1 MKSKYFALIKKIF
14 PTIPQESNE
23 LISDQLLSP
32 FHLELPTDLL
42 LQAQSIVKTLY
53 SLREDLNYQNFVL
66 EKLSK
71 TAQFNPGNKSLCM
84 SYDFHINPEG
94 QLKLIE
100 VNTNAAFLVMGYFLY
115 QAHRLPLP
123 IPDFTL
129 DELHCNF
136 LEEHS
141 LNSTCELISS
151 PQPLNIAIVDEDPAK
166 QKLFFE
172 FLLYQKILSQN
183 GHRVFIADPKEL
195 LLTEQKRLIIE
206 SQPQY
211 PIDFI
216 YNRTT
221 DFYLETESMQAM
233 KTAYLKRYVTL
244 SPNPHEYALLAD
256 KNRMIEWSL
265 ACSGLNEVQTIDS
278 SSHSFIS
285 ETQKEDLKKIQSNLL
300 STVLLQ
306 QSNSTHIWAHKK
318 KYFLKPLTSFGSK
331 GSYRGEGISHSL
343 FNQIIDKNFLAQ
355 EFCPAPEKKFS
366 ADGFESTKLKYDLR
380 FYAYK
385 DRIQLVIAR
394 LYQGQVTNLKTPL
407 GGFAPIIFH
416 DNDKK
421 SFSR

>member
-1 MKSKYFALIKKIF
+1 MKSKYFALIKKTF
-14 PTIPQESNE
+14 PTIPPESND

-32 FHLELPTDLL
+32 FHLELPIDLL
-42 LQAQSIVKTLY
+42 FQAQKMVKTLY
-53 SLREDLNYQNFVL
+53 SLREDLNYQDFVL
-66 EKLSK
+66 KKSPK
-71 TAQFNPGNKSLCM
+71 VAQFNPNNKSLCM
-84 SYDFHINPEG
+84 SYDFHINSEG

-115 QAHRLPLP
+115 QAHQLPLP
-123 IPDFTL
+123 IADFTM
-129 DELHCNF
+129 DELHRNF
-136 LEEHS
+136 LEEYS
-141 LNSTCELISS
+141 LNRTSEYESL
-151 PQPLNIAIVDEDPAK
+151 PRPLNIAIIDEDPAK
-166 QKLFFE
+166 QKLYFE
-172 FLLYQKILSQN
+172 FLLYQQLLSQY

-195 LLTEQKRLIIE
+195 LLTDQKQLIIE
-206 SQPQY
+206 SQSQY

-221 DFYLETESMQAM
+221 DFYLDTEPIGAM
-233 KTAYLKRYVTL
+233 KMAYLDGHVTL

-265 ACSGLNEVQTIDS
+265 ACSGNKEGETTDS
-278 SSHSFIS
+278 SSPFFIS
-285 ETQKEDLKKIQSNLL
+285 EAQNGELKKIQSNLL
-300 STVLLQ
+300 STELLQ
-306 QSNSTHIWAHKK
+306 QSNSAHIWAHKK

-407 GGFAPIIFH
+407 GGFAPIVFQ
-416 DNDKK
+416 DNNNK
-421 SFSR
+421 SFSI